1 MGIIWDVEK
10 YSRKEE
16 EKKRKVKKKKRKE
29 KRWKKRRK
37 RKEKAMRNEFS
48 TDAKNAADQPES
60 VPKSQYQELLA
71 FKFPCI
77 FQFTEERGYRVCL
90 SDYRSYVRQKKKHV
104 LTTIE
109 TGTKSWKKEVLR
121 IKEKTE

>member
-1 MGIIWDVEK
+1 ME
-10 YSRKEE
+10 
-16 EKKRKVKKKKRKE
+16 
-29 KRWKKRRK
+29 KRRK

-90 SDYRSYVRQKKKHV
+90 SDYRSYVRQKKHV

-109 TGTKSWKKEVLR
+109 TGNKKLENRRIENKGEKRGKRKSSKS
-121 IKEKTE
+121 I